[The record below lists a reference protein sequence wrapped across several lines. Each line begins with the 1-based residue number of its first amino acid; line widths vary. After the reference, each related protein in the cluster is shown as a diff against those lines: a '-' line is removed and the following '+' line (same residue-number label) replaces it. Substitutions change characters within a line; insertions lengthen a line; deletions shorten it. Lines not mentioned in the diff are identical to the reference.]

1 MIEVLSEAPTANAW
15 LAAKRRALLGE
26 RADMTLD
33 IRTLRKDVMS
43 AVATGALSGV
53 GMPLTSGTLA
63 SLSAAVA
70 HGRGEEDIA
79 ELPRFFRECMGQAF
93 D

>member
-1 MIEVLSEAPTANAW
+1 VLSEAPTANGW
-15 LAAKRRALLGE
+15 FAAKRGTLKGE
-26 RADMTLD
+26 KSDVTLD

-43 AVATGALSGV
+43 AVATGALTGV
-53 GMPLTSGTLA
+53 GMPLSAGMLA

-70 HGRGEEDIA
+70 HGDGAEDIG
-79 ELPRFFRECMGQAF
+79 ELPRIFRQFMGQSF